1 MSKNVHSLLRSV
13 VKNRDFSSKNPES
26 LPWNAR
32 KNIEKSDENKGPPEL
47 SQSCGEFRVNCDVP
61 LLRDTSPQV
70 LSETLVLK

>member
-1 MSKNVHSLLRSV
+1 MNRNLETRVKISKKR
-13 VKNRDFSSKNPES
+13 
-26 LPWNAR
+26 
-32 KNIEKSDENKGPPEL
+32 DENKGTPQL